1 MVTMTTAQ
9 NALKDIYLD
18 VVSNQLNTK
27 TNVLF
32 NQFKQTTA
40 DVYGRDVQKLVPYG
54 VNGGVGAGD
63 EGGALPSSEGNAY
76 LNFTTS
82 LKNLFGTIEI
92 SDKAIRAS
100 ADDAGAFV
108 NLLTAEMEGLLS
120 ASKFNLG
127 RMLYGD
133 GTGVLTALTSASVSA
148 GTITPASL
156 INLVEGMIVD
166 FYSGDSAVTGFTGA
180 RITSINHSAG
190 TIKIDKTITASFETN
205 ADDYSMYVQG
215 SKGQELTGL
224 EAIFA
229 TTGSIY
235 GLSKTTYPW
244 LLSYIKTKQVGET
257 YNEALI
263 QLTMDE
269 VELRTGNKTNFIV
282 TTNALKR
289 KFASTLSAMNKH
301 VDTANLAGGYKALSF
316 NGIPLYGDKFVPTGV
331 LYMLNTNDFAIHQL
345 CDWEWLTN
353 EDGSILKQKQGYAS
367 YLATLVKY
375 AELVCSR
382 PGAQGK
388 MANLS

>member
-9 NALKDIYLD
+9 SALKDIYLD

-63 EGGALPSSEGNAY
+63 EGGALPSSEGNSY
-76 LNFTTS
+76 LNFTSS

-108 NLLTAEMEGLLS
+108 NLLTAEMEGLLG

-133 GTGVLTALTSASVSA
+133 GTGCLTALTSASVED
-148 GTITPASL
+148 GTITPTSL
-156 INLVEGMIVD
+156 INLVEGMMVD
-166 FYSGDSAVTGFTGA
+166 FYDDDTVVTGFTGA
-180 RITSINHSAG
+180 RITGIDRSAG
-190 TIKIDKTITASFETN
+190 TITINKIITEAFETG
-205 ADDYSMYVQG
+205 ASDYAIYVQG

-229 TTGSIY
+229 TSGSIY

-244 LLSYIKTKQVGET
+244 LVSFIETQGSGET
-257 YNEALI
+257 FNEDFI
-263 QLTMDE
+263 QKTMDE
-269 VELRTGNKTNFIV
+269 VEVRTGNKMNFIV

-289 KFASTLSAMNKH
+289 TFASTLSAMNKH
-301 VDTANLAGGYKALSF
+301 VDIANLAGGYKALSF
-316 NGIPLYGDKFVPTGV
+316 NGIPLYGDKFVPTGA

>member
-9 NALKDIYLD
+9 NALKDLYLD

-32 NQFKQTTA
+32 NQIKSSTS
-40 DVYGRDVQKLVPYG
+40 DVYGREVQKLVPYG

-63 EGGALPSSEGNAY
+63 EGGVLPTSNGNPY
-76 LNFTTS
+76 LVFTST
-82 LKNLFGTIEI
+82 LKNLFGSIEI

-100 ADDAGAFV
+100 SDDAGAFV
-108 NLLTAEMEGLLS
+108 SLLTAEMEGLIE

-133 GTGVLTALTSASVSA
+133 GTGALTTVTSADDT
-148 GTITPASL
+148 GQTITVTSTTNL
-156 INLVEGMIVD
+156 IEGLMIDV
-166 FYSGDSAVTGFTGA
+166 YNGSTLVTGFGGV
-180 RITSINHSAG
+180 RIKSVDRANSKIT
-190 TIKIDKTITASFETN
+190 IDKTIDSTFATSASSYTL
-205 ADDYSMYVQG
+205 YVQG
-215 SKGQELTGL
+215 SKDQEITGL
-224 EAIFA
+224 EAIFK
-229 TTGSIY
+229 TTGTIY
-235 GLSKTTYPW
+235 GLDRSTYPW
-244 LLSYIKTKQVGET
+244 LNSYIKTKSSSET
-257 YNEALI
+257 FDEDLL
-263 QLTMDE
+263 QQCLDE
-269 VELRTGNKTNFIV
+269 VEKRTGNKMNFIV

-289 KFASTLSAMNKH
+289 TFASKLSAMTKH
-301 VDTANLAGGYKALSF
+301 IDTQNLNGGFKALSF
-316 NGIPLYGDKFVPTGV
+316 NGIPLYGDKFVPSGV
-331 LYMLNTNDFAIHQL
+331 LYMLNTNDFVTHQL

-388 MANLS
+388 MASLS

>member
-63 EGGALPSSEGNAY
+63 EGGLLPSSEGNPY
-76 LNFTTS
+76 LTFTSS

-133 GTGVLTALTSASVSA
+133 GTGVLTALTSASSSTN
-148 GTITPASL
+148 TITPTSL
-156 INLVEGMIVD
+156 TNLVEGMMVD
-166 FYSGDSAVTGFTGA
+166 FYAEDTEVTGFMGA
-180 RITSINHSAG
+180 RIVSVNHSTG
-190 TIKIDKTITASFETN
+190 KIKIDKTITSAFQTGASG
-205 ADDYSMYVQG
+205 YKMYVQG

-235 GLSKTTYPW
+235 GLSKTT
-244 LLSYIKTKQVGET
+244 
-257 YNEALI
+257 
-263 QLTMDE
+263 
-269 VELRTGNKTNFIV
+269 
-282 TTNALKR
+282 
-289 KFASTLSAMNKH
+289 
-301 VDTANLAGGYKALSF
+301 
-316 NGIPLYGDKFVPTGV
+316 
-331 LYMLNTNDFAIHQL
+331 
-345 CDWEWLTN
+345 
-353 EDGSILKQKQGYAS
+353 
-367 YLATLVKY
+367 
-375 AELVCSR
+375 
-382 PGAQGK
+382 
-388 MANLS
+388 